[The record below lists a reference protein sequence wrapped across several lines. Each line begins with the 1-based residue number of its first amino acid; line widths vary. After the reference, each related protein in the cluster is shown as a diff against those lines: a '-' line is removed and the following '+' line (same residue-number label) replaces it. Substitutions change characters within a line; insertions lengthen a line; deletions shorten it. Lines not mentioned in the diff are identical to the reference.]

1 MSVGQLMKNI
11 IALRMERQFLTQR
24 ANEEEYEKLF
34 RDVQPGQSIYWHGFG
49 QPPVLSFRADFDDME
64 YNRIRQMERKLVKGR
79 FQGGNVGWIE
89 AQDMEL
95 FAGLCCKPIT
105 QFTFLQEKILRII
118 EEMGPVTIQQ
128 IKEETGLLVKE
139 ITPILHKLQEA
150 FLIYEDQYDGDWER
164 GWYRFGEMFPDV
176 DLQKYT
182 KQEAMGIVIQRFANR
197 MVYFTPDMIKNYY
210 KLPVKEIKQCIANLL
225 ENETLMKIEDGY
237 MLREDY
243 LLLEAQEKDAPQTC
257 YLMQRNDILIKSI
270 EPDLKKKYHAPGFEA
285 LYYIVIQGEVHG
297 AVIGKYK
304 FGPDI
309 IENVMIER
317 SFWNYIDEIIQKLS
331 TMPGCTESTIKNV
344 TEIEWN

>member
-1 MSVGQLMKNI
+1 MNKQWMKNM
-11 IALRMERQFLTQR
+11 IALRMERQFLNQK

-64 YNRIRQMERKLVKGR
+64 YNRIRQKERKLVKGR

-89 AQDMEL
+89 ARDIEL

-118 EEMGPVTIQQ
+118 EEMGPITIQQ

-139 ITPILHKLQEA
+139 ITPVLHKLQEA

-176 DLQKYT
+176 NLLKYT
-182 KQEAMGIVIQRFANR
+182 KQEAMRIVLQRYAYR
-197 MVYFTPDMIKNYY
+197 MVHFTSEMVRTYY
-210 KLPVKEIKQCIANLL
+210 KLPAKEVKQCIASMLDDEIL
-225 ENETLMKIEDGY
+225 VQVFEGY
-237 MLREDY
+237 MLKEDY
-243 LLLEAQEKDAPQTC
+243 VALETQKKDMPQVC
-257 YLMQRNDILIKSI
+257 YLMHRNDVLIKSI
-270 EPDLKKKYHAPGFEA
+270 EPELKKQYSVPGFEA

-297 AVIGKYK
+297 AVMGKYK

-309 IENVMIER
+309 IENVMIEKE
-317 SFWNYIDEIIQKLS
+317 FYNYKDEIIQKLG
-331 TMPGCTESTIKNV
+331 TMPGCVESVIKNV
-344 TEIEWN
+344 TEI